1 MRRLLKKINLVL
13 KLLNKHRITAIF
25 FLIGY
30 KPGKLHFLLQNFQ
43 LYHLVDQKVYEN
55 ASLKQWQ
62 GESYFSAVAVM
73 EQEHHVLFCPLLKLP
88 SRMVLLLKIISD
100 VFLKKPLILK
110 LRMTGK
116 NFSPGLL
123 TLFRPPAKYK
133 VMKSCNHV

>member
-43 LYHLVDQKVYEN
+43 LYHLLDQKVYEN

-62 GESYFSAVAVM
+62 GESSFSAVAVM

-88 SRMVLLLKIISD
+88 SSNGIAPEDYFRCLFEKAPYSETENDWEKLLPWIID
-100 VFLKKPLILK
+100 FI
-110 LRMTGK
+110 
-116 NFSPGLL
+116 
-123 TLFRPPAKYK
+123 
-133 VMKSCNHV
+133 